1 MRLIKHRLQI
11 YPFVLS
17 VATFQSLNL
26 RHNKLKKEGI
36 PYSLFDLE
44 ELTTLD
50 FSHNNLDSCPANI
63 HHAKALLV
71 LNVSF
76 NR

>member
-1 MRLIKHRLQI
+1 MLLIPLK
-11 YPFVLS
+11 PLS
-17 VATFQSLNL
+17 QSLNL

-50 FSHNNLDSCPANI
+50 FSHNALDQCPPNI
-63 HHAKALLV
+63 HNAKTLLV
-71 LNVSF
+71 LNVAF